1 MFFLATQR
9 FPKEKEPTKA
19 ISVPT
24 QPKQAY
30 SLGCA
35 WANVEVCAKQNRHVQ
50 SCAAGIC
57 VLCWPDLDTSF
68 YDVLSTIGV
77 CDPASFGKILELD
90 RVVDFPNTI
99 IFDNQVSG
107 QMKKPAVANQK
118 NLCQGLLRA
127 ELCSGKLKEVDW
139 RPKDI

>member
-1 MFFLATQR
+1 MQNKTAMFR
-9 FPKEKEPTKA
+9 
-19 ISVPT
+19 
-24 QPKQAY
+24 
-30 SLGCA
+30 
-35 WANVEVCAKQNRHVQ
+35 
-50 SCAAGIC
+50 AALPVFVSFAGLI
-57 VLCWPDLDTSF
+57 WMRF
-68 YDVLSTIGV
+68 YDELSTIGV

-107 QMKKPAVANQK
+107 LMKKPAVANQK

-127 ELCSGKLKEVDW
+127 ELCSGKLKEVDR

>member
-1 MFFLATQR
+1 M
-9 FPKEKEPTKA
+9 
-19 ISVPT
+19 
-24 QPKQAY
+24 
-30 SLGCA
+30 
-35 WANVEVCAKQNRHVQ
+35 EVCAKQNRHVQ

-57 VLCWPDLDTSF
+57 VLCWPDLDPRSH
-68 YDVLSTIGV
+68 DELSTIGV

-90 RVVDFPNTI
+90 TVVEFPNTI

-127 ELCSGKLKEVDW
+127 ELCSGKLKEVDR